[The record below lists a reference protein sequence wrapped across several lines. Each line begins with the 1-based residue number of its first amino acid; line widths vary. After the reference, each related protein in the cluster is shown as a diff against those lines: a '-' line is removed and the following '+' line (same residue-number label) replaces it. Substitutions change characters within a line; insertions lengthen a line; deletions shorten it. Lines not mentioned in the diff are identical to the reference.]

1 MKIEFIYA
9 KRADKFFDKHI
20 NIKEEFEKKL
30 INYFKGNR
38 NVDIKSLQ
46 GLNTPIYRMCLG
58 TYRIIFIRKNGD
70 IIIIYTVD
78 VGNRGDIY
86 NNIKNIKK
94 NLKF

>member
-1 MKIEFIYA
+1 MKIEFTYS
-9 KRADKFFDKHI
+9 KRADKFFDKHTSL
-20 NIKEEFEKKL
+20 KEEFEENL
-30 INYFKGNR
+30 ISYFKGNR
-38 NVDIKSLQ
+38 NIDIKSLQ
-46 GLNTPIYRMCLG
+46 GLNIPLYRMRLG

-86 NNIKNIKK
+86 NNVKNIKK